1 MDPFAVFRNVLF
13 VALAIYTV
21 LALASTLRQA
31 IHLLAGDAA
40 HQRLLRAYLGYQL
53 VSFRL
58 RPVAGEL
65 VQIGLLG
72 LLLAGLWYLHTVL

>member
-72 LLLAGLWYLHTVL
+72 LLLVGLWQLHTVL